1 MTDWSPW
8 IAAIILLLAAAMLV
22 ASWLIV
28 PARIGTRVRPA
39 EPTREQLPS
48 PDRPPRA
55 EDLKRK

>member
-22 ASWLIV
+22 ASWVIV
-28 PARIGTRVRPA
+28 PARIGIRVRPP
-39 EPTREQLPS
+39 EPTREHLPS